1 MTLGLAGGLE
11 SELGIR
17 KDSQQGFVDGDVAD
31 FVRSHR
37 QSGGFDVFLAS
48 ISDAR
53 THVGLSPLQTTLILC

>member
-17 KDSQQGFVDGDVAD
+17 KDSQQGFFDGNVAD

-37 QSGGFDVFLAS
+37 QSGGFDVSLAS
-48 ISDAR
+48 IGEA
-53 THVGLSPLQTTLILC
+53 